1 MSDDITFTDGMICK
15 SPSAQAPDFIKVNLS
30 FKVEEF
36 IEFLQKNSKAG
47 WVNVQVKESR
57 AGKWYGAVDTWEPTK
72 QEEYATGAKQARE
85 AMAGERPPTAPQAP
99 AGLPIDDIPF

>member
-15 SPSAQAPDFIKVNLS
+15 SPSEKAPDFIKVNLS

-72 QEEYATGAKQARE
+72 QEEYAKGTQQARE
-85 AMAGERPPTAPQAP
+85 AMASETPQAVA
-99 AGLPIDDIPF
+99 AGGFEDRDIPF